1 MSGSTAFQA
10 EGTISANSV
19 TRSQPGVF
27 EEQYDKER
35 LVEMMLEKSGGG
47 GYRSGRA
54 LMATVRTSPA
64 TPSEIRTHWKVLHR
78 EVM

>member
-1 MSGSTAFQA
+1 MSGSTVFQA

-35 LVEMMLEKSGGG
+35 LVEMMLEK
-47 GYRSGRA
+47 
-54 LMATVRTSPA
+54 
-64 TPSEIRTHWKVLHR
+64 E
-78 EVM
+78 